1 MLEEV
6 LRGRGQ
12 TLELDWGNRR
22 LPVLPVLELS
32 LLPPTPTRRKT
43 PHSENKVVWRSS
55 EQDM

>member
-1 MLEEV
+1 M
-6 LRGRGQ
+6 RGRGQ